1 MSKRTLLIKDDVI
14 GERSELGSKLILGFL
29 STLKSCSTYP
39 KSIFLLN
46 RGVLLATSNQDSIE
60 ILKDLEKLGIKI
72 YSCQTCLE
80 SFGVLANLQV
90 GKVGNAKDTL
100 EALLESGNAISL

>member
-1 MSKRTLLIKDDVI
+1 MNDKTLLIKDDVI

-29 STLKSCSTYP
+29 STLKSCATLPS
-39 KSIFLLN
+39 SIFLLN
-46 RGVLLATSNQDSIE
+46 RGVLLATTNEDSIK
-60 ILKDLEKLGIKI
+60 ILKDLENLGIKI

-80 SFGVLANLQV
+80 SLEVMDKLQV

-100 EALLESGNAISL
+100 EALLNSSNAISL